1 MQLLGQA
8 LLVAAAALVVVGL
21 ILSLPRVLRVR
32 RRARSLAR
40 DLAAQRAEI
49 EALLEEQARL
59 REEAGR
65 SSEPQ
70 RRLLRWL
77 RHPLVGAL
85 WASYRIRRR
94 RRRARAALPPP

>member
-1 MQLLGQA
+1 MALVGQA
-8 LLVAAAALVVVGL
+8 MLAAAAALVLVGL
-21 ILSLPRVLRVR
+21 LLSLPRALRLR
-32 RRARSLAR
+32 RLARALSRSLATHR
-40 DLAAQRAEI
+40 GEL

-94 RRRARAALPPP
+94 RRRSPPALTPP

>member
-1 MQLLGQA
+1 MALVGQVMLA
-8 LLVAAAALVVVGL
+8 AAAALVLVGL
-21 ILSLPRVLRVR
+21 LLSLPRALRLR
-32 RRARSLAR
+32 RLARALSRSLATHR
-40 DLAAQRAEI
+40 KEL

-59 REEAGR
+59 RKKAGR

-94 RRRARAALPPP
+94 RRSRSALSPP

>member
-1 MQLLGQA
+1 MDLAGQA
-8 LLVAAAALVVVGL
+8 MLITAGGLVLIGLLD
-21 ILSLPRVLRVR
+21 SLPRFLRVR
-32 RRARSLAR
+32 RRALDLSHALATH
-40 DLAAQRAEI
+40 RAELV
-49 EALLEEQARL
+49 ALLEEQARL
-59 REEAGR
+59 QDEVGR

-94 RRRARAALPPP
+94 RPGSALTPP